1 MSETPKTIYDPGSDG
16 LDPNA
21 EVVRDLGCVGLFAG
35 AVLATIAVLVAIALA
50 CSIRCWAVPTKPGTP
65 NPGTVTSNW
74 GAVYYNDS
82 QGRRRDV
89 LCATCSVVSNGKRPL
104 FITSYSGVFIPGQ
117 PIKFWAAGHLWWG
130 MWTDKGDICMSDGHL
145 VPSDVLPRLPLPDS
159 TGAVDSG
166 AQPPAPPSGGVQA
179 K

>member
-21 EVVRDLGCVGLFAG
+21 EVVRDIGGCALRAVMVVGILVLLVILAFA
-35 AVLATIAVLVAIALA
+35 
-50 CSIRCWAVPTKPGTP
+50 IRGSKAHAAVPTK
-65 NPGTVTSNW
+65 PGTVTSNW
-74 GAVYYNDS
+74 GAMYYNDS